1 MILLTVVFQI
11 FMFRN
16 FPHIA
21 LVSFIVYCYETL
33 LGFGVFNASL
43 FPFAIIL
50 NASFAMSF
58 IILTYTIFLY
68 RQRPL
73 QARLSVLAA
82 VLFVLWYP
90 AVLLVNKLMMPSGLQ
105 FDVVNIWGALPAVS
119 AILCLMARKG
129 IMDDERLVRA
139 ADRIR

>member
-1 MILLTVVFQI
+1 MIQRKQSVFLLLAAILGVLVIVNYPMWPLFLL
-11 FMFRN
+11 
-16 FPHIA
+16 A
-21 LVSFIVYCYETL
+21 LVSS
-33 LGFGVFNASL
+33 SL
-43 FPFAIIL
+43 SI
-50 NASFAMSF
+50 
-58 IILTYTIFLY
+58 YTIFKY
-68 RQRPL
+68 KRRPL

>member
-1 MILLTVVFQI
+1 MIQRKQSVFLLLAAILGVLVIVNYPMWPLFLL
-11 FMFRN
+11 
-16 FPHIA
+16 A
-21 LVSFIVYCYETL
+21 LVSS
-33 LGFGVFNASL
+33 SL
-43 FPFAIIL
+43 SI
-50 NASFAMSF
+50 
-58 IILTYTIFLY
+58 YTIFKY
-68 RQRPL
+68 KRRPL

-119 AILCLMARKG
+119 TILCLMARKG